1 VDRANA
7 DATPEARARGTV
19 AIHEAASEDVARE
32 VASRLLVAGVPAAVE
47 VLRADAAWV
56 IVASD
61 RHNDADVLLRRWG
74 LTVLPRF
81 GADGDFE
88 LAALR
93 RERPQ
98 LSVLADA
105 TTLRP
110 SAHALEADDDDSPID
125 TPLPESGPLVPR
137 LVVALAAIGF
147 GIGVQR
153 ALESALGPGGAA
165 AAMAARGLA
174 LDELWRLVTAGFFHF
189 SLAHLASN
197 LAFGLMF
204 GVVLFGTHG
213 VGAAMAAWLV
223 ASVVGIGTEAAVSS
237 GVLVAGASAGNYGLA
252 GLWAKGQLDRG
263 RRAFLPRVDRLK
275 ALGIVLVLAPG
286 ALTPVTQSGARVAVL
301 AHAMGFLAGA
311 MMGIVFERRVVPREL
326 AALDRRARWGQW
338 LSLVAVALAFAAGL
352 ASWLRLVTSP

>member
-1 VDRANA
+1 MDRANA

-19 AIHEAASEDVARE
+19 AVHEAASEEVARDVA
-32 VASRLLVAGVPAAVE
+32 ARLLGAGIPAAVE
-47 VLRADAAWV
+47 VLRTDAAWV

-61 RHNDADVLLRRWG
+61 RHNDADALLRRWG
-74 LTVLPRF
+74 LVVLPRF

-98 LSVLADA
+98 LSILADA
-105 TTLRP
+105 SAPRAGVHTL
-110 SAHALEADDDDSPID
+110 EDDDDDSPID
-125 TPLPESGPLVPR
+125 APLPESGPLVPR

-147 GIGVQR
+147 GIAVQR
-153 ALESALGPGGAA
+153 ALEASLGPAGAA
-165 AAMAARGLA
+165 TAMAARGLA

-223 ASVVGIGTEAAVSS
+223 ASVVGIGTEAAASA

-326 AALDRRARWGQW
+326 ATLERRARWGQW
-338 LSLVAVALAFAAGL
+338 LSLAVVAAAFAAGL
-352 ASWLRLVTSP
+352 ATWLNPLPSP

>member
-1 VDRANA
+1 MDRANA

-19 AIHEAASEDVARE
+19 AVHEAASEEVARE
-32 VASRLLVAGVPAAVE
+32 VASRLLVAGIPAAVE
-47 VLRADAAWV
+47 VLRADATWV

-88 LAALR
+88 LVALR

-105 TTLRP
+105 TVLRP
-110 SAHALEADDDDSPID
+110 AHVLEADDDDSPID
-125 TPLPESGPLVPR
+125 VPLPESGPLVPR

-147 GIGVQR
+147 GIAVQR
-153 ALESALGPGGAA
+153 ALEGALGPAGAA
-165 AAMAARGLA
+165 GAMAARGLA

-223 ASVVGIGTEAAVSS
+223 ASVVGIGTEAAASS

-338 LSLVAVALAFAAGL
+338 LSLIAVALAFAAGL
-352 ASWLRLVTSP
+352 ASWVQLAATP